1 MKNVS
6 LAQTTNHRDKRV
18 DAVTAVLKHA
28 ISVNSNT
35 SVFQLSLLASGLR
48 DVSRD

>member
-6 LAQTTNHRDKRV
+6 LAQPIIGSEMV
-18 DAVTAVLKHA
+18 DAVATALKHV
-28 ISVNSNT
+28 IGVNSGI

-48 DVSRD
+48 DVGRD